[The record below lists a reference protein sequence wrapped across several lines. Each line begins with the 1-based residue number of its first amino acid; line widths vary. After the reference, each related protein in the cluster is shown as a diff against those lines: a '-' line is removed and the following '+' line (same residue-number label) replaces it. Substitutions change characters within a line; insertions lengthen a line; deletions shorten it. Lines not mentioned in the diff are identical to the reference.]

1 MRKFVFIFAVFF
13 FSISSWAQSTHDMS
27 HDSSAGDVYLGYSL
41 LNGDTFSH
49 ASGWEAAL
57 TGNLHDS
64 PLGFKADFSG
74 NYKSI
79 AGVEGREYNV
89 LFGPQLATGTER
101 LRFFVHGLFG
111 IAHASVDNGGPSST
125 GAAWV
130 LGGGVDINLNH
141 NFAFR
146 PVQLDYH
153 GSHVFSDTQRDA
165 RYSLGLVYRF

>member
-1 MRKFVFIFAVFF
+1 MRKSLFIFTILL
-13 FSISSWAQSTHDMS
+13 FSLGGWAQNTRDMS
-27 HDSSAGDVYLGYSL
+27 HESSAGDVYLGYSL

-57 TGNLHDS
+57 TGNVRDWFGL
-64 PLGFKADFSG
+64 KADFSG

-79 AGVEGREYNV
+79 AGAEGREYNV
-89 LFGPQLATGTER
+89 LFGPQLSARANR
-101 LRFFVHGLFG
+101 LRFFAHGLFG
-111 IAHASVDNGGPSST
+111 IAHASIDNGGPSDT
-125 GAAWV
+125 GAGWV
-130 LGGGVDINLNH
+130 LGGGVDIDLNQ

-153 GSHVFSDTQRDA
+153 GSHVFSDTQKDA